1 MVVKLKIRQLI
12 GYVQMRFQKNSS
24 RQKVALFRIISIG
37 LLVAVTAACSSSK
50 KDTYVA
56 RDVEVLYNLGYD
68 NLTRKRWKMAAAA
81 FDEVERQHPYSVW
94 ARQSQLM
101 GAYALYMA
109 DEYDSAI
116 LSAERFLSL
125 HPGNR
130 NAAYAHYLISISYYE
145 QISDVYRD
153 QRVTEQAAQA
163 LNEVIK
169 RYPDTDY
176 ARDAN
181 LKMDLVRDQLA
192 AKDMDVGRFYLKQEQ
207 YLAAIGRFRNVVD
220 QYGTTSHAAEALH
233 RLVECYAAL
242 GVEREAQ
249 KYAAVLGYN
258 YPDSKWY
265 RYSYAMVTDGE
276 VDDLDE
282 SRSLFARIFGK

>member
-1 MVVKLKIRQLI
+1 
-12 GYVQMRFQKNSS
+12 MRFEKKDAPL
-24 RQKVALFRIISIG
+24 KVALFRFVATC
-37 LLVAVTAACSSSK
+37 LLVTVVAACSSSE
-50 KDTYVA
+50 KDTYMA

-68 NLTRKRWKMAAAA
+68 NLLRKRWKLAAAA

-130 NAAYAHYLISISYYE
+130 NAPYAHYLIGISYYE

-163 LNEVIK
+163 LTEVVR
-169 RYPDTDY
+169 RYPDSEY
-176 ARDAN
+176 ARDAD
-181 LKMDLVRDQLA
+181 LKLDLVRDQLA

-220 QYGTTSHAAEALH
+220 QYGTTTHAAEALH

-258 YPDSKWY
+258 YPNSKWY
-265 RYSYAMVTDGE
+265 RYSYAMVTDGD

-282 SRSLFARIFGK
+282 SRSFFARIFGK